1 MTPRPPAKIYT
12 ALETRSALD
21 TANWNASKRLLDKLP
36 KGDGHPVLVLPGFT
50 AADGSTLQLRA
61 LLRRLGYRTYGWKLG
76 NNLGP
81 TPQIVRGLEKR
92 LREINEK
99 EGQPVSIVGWSL
111 GGIYARD
118 LSRRHPE
125 YVRQVITLGSPIRMN
140 PGDPSAARRLWD
152 TLEPLHDREAN
163 GRMAEPEDTP
173 LPVPSTAVYTRS
185 DGVVHW
191 RLCLEEKGPMSES
204 VEVFG
209 SHCGLGFNP
218 SVAIVV
224 ADRLATEP
232 DNWKRFRAPV
242 WAMAAFPRPTH
253 WKPYKA
259 QQKADAKKARSKKA
273 QPAAKAG

>member
-1 MTPRPPAKIYT
+1 M
-12 ALETRSALD
+12 LER
-21 TANWNASKRLLDKLP
+21 LP

-81 TPQIVRGLEKR
+81 TPQIVRGLEQR
-92 LREINEK
+92 INEISEK
-99 EGQPVSIVGWSL
+99 EGQPVSIIGWSL

-118 LSRRHPE
+118 LARRFPDL
-125 YVRQVITLGSPIRMN
+125 VRQVITLGSPIRMN
-140 PGDPSAARRLWD
+140 PGDPSAARRLWE
-152 TLEPLHDREAN
+152 TLEPLHDRDAQVFVS
-163 GRMAEPEDTP
+163 DDDDP
-173 LPVPSTAVYTRS
+173 LPVPSTAVYSRS

-191 RLCLEEKGPMSES
+191 RLCLEVKGPLSES

-224 ADRLATEP
+224 ADRLSRDVSE
-232 DNWKRFRAPV
+232 WKRFRPPL
-242 WAMAAFPRPTH
+242 WALAAFPRPTH
-253 WKPYKA
+253 WKP
-259 QQKADAKKARSKKA
+259 ARS
-273 QPAAKAG
+273 QAA